1 MFIWALISVRC
12 AYIFR
17 LINSR
22 NLSFEGSLLF
32 ALQTDRCV
40 RKEAAVTLEWR
51 GSKDIYFQW
60 LK

>member
-1 MFIWALISVRC
+1 MFICALISIHC

-22 NLSFEGSLLF
+22 NPSFEGSLFF
-32 ALQTDRCV
+32 ALQTDRYV
-40 RKEAAVTLEWR
+40 RKETAVTLEWR
-51 GSKDIYFQW
+51 GRKDIYFRW